1 MRSDSFDERL
11 LRWID
16 RNQVDGLTSFS
27 KSLMDLSEA
36 AWFWVAVAVAGVAVV
51 VYLRA
56 WRVGLAVGLAS
67 YFGGFVSAQLKD
79 VFERPRPTFPDAL
92 VQVGGYAMPSS
103 HACFTMAVSIALL
116 LVIEWRSRR
125 ALVLSATGLALVQ
138 LLIGVAMVY
147 LGAHWATDVIA
158 GWALG
163 IPIGLLFG
171 LVFRKRERSA

>member
-16 RNQVDGLTSFS
+16 SHQVDALTWFS
-27 KSLMDLSEA
+27 KTLMNLSDA
-36 AWFWVAVAVAGVAVV
+36 WWFWVSMAVAVLAAV

-56 WRVGLAVGLAS
+56 WRVGMAVGLAS
-67 YFGGFVSAQLKD
+67 WLGGFISGQLKE
-79 VFERPRPTFPDAL
+79 VFERPRPTFPDSL
-92 VQVGGYAMPSS
+92 VQVEGYAMPSS

-116 LVIEWRSRR
+116 LVIEWGSRR
-125 ALVLSATGLALVQ
+125 AFVLSATGLALVQ

-147 LGAHWATDVIA
+147 LGAHWATDVLV

-163 IPIGLLFG
+163 VPIGLLCG